1 LRRPEKLGSMEIERE
16 TLVEIVTSVGAVLLF
31 VVVLFAIGVLFNDNG
46 FSQSGALALV
56 GAIIGFILL
65 MSGVAF
71 FLSSR

>member
-1 LRRPEKLGSMEIERE
+1 MEIERE
-16 TLVEIVTSVGAVLLF
+16 TLVEIVSSVGAVLLF

-46 FSQSGALALV
+46 FTQSGALALV

-71 FLSSR
+71 FLSTR

>member
-1 LRRPEKLGSMEIERE
+1 MEIERE

>member
-1 LRRPEKLGSMEIERE
+1 MEIERE

-31 VVVLFAIGVLFNDNG
+31 VVVLFAIGVVFNDNG

-56 GAIIGFILL
+56 GAIVGFILL

-71 FLSSR
+71 FLSTR